1 MSLTTDNPGATRLFS
16 SLLPSVMLLASSS
29 VTGTGHHWTG
39 AKCLLSSLLSS
50 VRLGEMDS
58 DNTEMD
64 REKIDSWKKSSDG
77 IDILHSVGHK
87 DWLGTDISNLLTTS
101 EQSSENENEK
111 NAAAFFCYSVLIC
124 FLLFPSL
131 LENKK
136 YEARLDYHES
146 CHLQTS
152 AISKV
157 FPDAMQTFEVTI
169 VFEKNQI
176 ITVIFTRFDSQQ
188 YYPK

>member
-1 MSLTTDNPGATRLFS
+1 MGNPGATRLFS

-29 VTGTGHHWTG
+29 VTGTGHLWTG
-39 AKCLLSSLLSS
+39 AKSLLSSLLSS

-101 EQSSENENEK
+101 EQSSENEK
-111 NAAAFFCYSVLIC
+111 NAEAFFYYSVWIC
-124 FLLFPSL
+124 FLLFSSL

-136 YEARLDYHES
+136 YYRKNYNES
-146 CHLQTS
+146 CLLQTS

-157 FPDAMQTFEVTI
+157 SPDA
-169 VFEKNQI
+169 
-176 ITVIFTRFDSQQ
+176 
-188 YYPK
+188 

>member
-1 MSLTTDNPGATRLFS
+1 MGVPQNMSLTTDNPGATRLFS

-29 VTGTGHHWTG
+29 VTGTG
-39 AKCLLSSLLSS
+39 AKSLLSTLLSS

-77 IDILHSVGHK
+77 IDILYNVGHE

-157 FPDAMQTFEVTI
+157 FPDAMQTFEI
-169 VFEKNQI
+169 
-176 ITVIFTRFDSQQ
+176 
-188 YYPK
+188 

>member
-39 AKCLLSSLLSS
+39 AKSLLFTLLSS
-50 VRLGEMDS
+50 VDMGEMDS

-111 NAAAFFCYSVLIC
+111 NAEAFFYYSVLIC
-124 FLLFPSL
+124 FLLFSSL

-136 YEARLDYHES
+136 CKRKS
-146 CHLQTS
+146 HLQTS
-152 AISKV
+152 AMSKV

-169 VFEKNQI
+169 VFQKNQI

>member
-1 MSLTTDNPGATRLFS
+1 MGTVPQNMSLTTDNPGATRLFS

-29 VTGTGHHWTG
+29 VTGTG
-39 AKCLLSSLLSS
+39 AKSLLSTLLSS

-64 REKIDSWKKSSDG
+64 REKIDSCKKSSDG

-87 DWLGTDISNLLTTS
+87 DWLGTDIANLLTTS
-101 EQSSENENEK
+101 EQSSENENEN
-111 NAAAFFCYSVLIC
+111 NAAVFFYYSVLIC

-157 FPDAMQTFEVTI
+157 FPDAMQT
-169 VFEKNQI
+169 
-176 ITVIFTRFDSQQ
+176 
-188 YYPK
+188 

>member
-1 MSLTTDNPGATRLFS
+1 MGTVPQNMSLTTDNPGATRLFS

-39 AKCLLSSLLSS
+39 AKSLLSTLLSS

-111 NAAAFFCYSVLIC
+111 NAEAFFL
-124 FLLFPSL
+124 LQRLDLFPSL
-131 LENKK
+131 
-136 YEARLDYHES
+136 
-146 CHLQTS
+146 
-152 AISKV
+152 
-157 FPDAMQTFEVTI
+157 P
-169 VFEKNQI
+169 
-176 ITVIFTRFDSQQ
+176 
-188 YYPK
+188 

>member
-1 MSLTTDNPGATRLFS
+1 MGTVHQNMSLTTDNPGATRLFS

-39 AKCLLSSLLSS
+39 AKSLLSTLLSS
-50 VRLGEMDS
+50 VRMGEMDR

-64 REKIDSWKKSSDG
+64 REKIDTWKKSSDE
-77 IDILHSVGHK
+77 IDILETDDWKK

-101 EQSSENENEK
+101 EQSSEIEK
-111 NAAAFFCYSVLIC
+111 NAEACFYYSVLIC

-131 LENKK
+131 LESKK
-136 YEARLDYHES
+136 YEARVDYHES

-152 AISKV
+152 AMSKV
-157 FPDAMQTFEVTI
+157 FPNAMQTFEVTI
-169 VFEKNQI
+169 V
-176 ITVIFTRFDSQQ
+176 
-188 YYPK
+188 

>member
-1 MSLTTDNPGATRLFS
+1 MGTVPQNMSMTTDNPGATRLFS

-39 AKCLLSSLLSS
+39 AKCLLSTLLSS

-64 REKIDSWKKSSDG
+64 REKTDSWKKSSDG

-111 NAAAFFCYSVLIC
+111 NAAGFFL
-124 FLLFPSL
+124 LQRLDLFPSL
-131 LENKK
+131 P
-136 YEARLDYHES
+136 
-146 CHLQTS
+146 
-152 AISKV
+152 
-157 FPDAMQTFEVTI
+157 F
-169 VFEKNQI
+169 
-176 ITVIFTRFDSQQ
+176 TVRIQEIL
-188 YYPK
+188 